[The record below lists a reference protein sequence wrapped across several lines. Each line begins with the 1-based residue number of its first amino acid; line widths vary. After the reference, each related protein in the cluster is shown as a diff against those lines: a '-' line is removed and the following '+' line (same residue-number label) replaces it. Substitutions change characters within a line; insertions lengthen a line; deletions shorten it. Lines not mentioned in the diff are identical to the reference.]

1 MTANNWPT
9 PPPLPVEGLLNES
22 QETVEEPVKTVEEPV
37 KPVTEI
43 LQPAADDAP

>member
-9 PPPLPVEGLLNES
+9 PPPLPVEGLLDES
-22 QETVEEPVKTVEEPV
+22 QETVEEAIQPVE
-37 KPVTEI
+37 PVTEI